1 MPGFKQKEFVSQ
13 SGQTYL
19 LQHPGVRA
27 VSKINDAAKNKF
39 GIVSEERLSEEILKY
54 VVVEPKRKIDDFDDY
69 REYSEV
75 VNAAYLFISGQ
86 EGERDDPS
94 EGSGAEG

>member
-1 MPGFKQKEFVSQ
+1 MSIFNQKEFISK
-13 SGQTYL
+13 SGKHYVF
-19 LQHPGVRA
+19 QHPGVRT

-39 GIVSEERLSEEILKY
+39 GIVSEERLSEEVLKF
-54 VVVEPKRKIDDFDDY
+54 VIAEPKLKIDDFEDY

-86 EGERDDPS
+86 EGENLDQQG
-94 EGSGAEG
+94 GSRE

>member
-1 MPGFKQKEFVSQ
+1 MPSFKQKEFVSK
-13 SGQTYL
+13 SGETYIF
-19 LQHPGVRA
+19 QHPGVRA

-39 GIVSEERLSEEILKY
+39 GVVSEERLSEEVLKY
-54 VVVEPKRKIDDFDDY
+54 VVVQPKLKIDDFEDY

-75 VNAAYLFISGQ
+75 VNAAYLFVSGQ
-86 EGERDDPS
+86 EGDGSDQP

>member
-19 LQHPGVRA
+19 FQHPGVRA

-39 GIVSEERLSEEILKY
+39 GVVSEERLSEEILKY

-94 EGSGAEG
+94 EGSRAEG

>member
-1 MPGFKQKEFVSQ
+1 MANFKQKEYTSK
-13 SGQTYL
+13 SGAKYVF
-19 LQHPGVRA
+19 QHPGVRA

-39 GIVSEERLSEEILKY
+39 GVVSEERLSEEILKY
-54 VVVEPKRKIDDFDDY
+54 VVVEPKLKIDEFDDY

-86 EGERDDPS
+86 EGEELDDQQ
-94 EGSGAEG
+94 G